1 MDSASLPPP
10 VAVPPSTP
18 SSARTWE
25 TLCHLSAL
33 LGYVVPFGH
42 FIGPLLV
49 WQLKKNE
56 YPSVDPQGK
65 ESLNFQISCLIYAIV
80 SGLLIFVI
88 VGIPLLVAV
97 LLFNLVC
104 VIIAT
109 IKVNNG
115 EPWRYPLTLR
125 LIH

>member
-1 MDSASLPPP
+1 MDSTAFPPP
-10 VAVPPSTP
+10 VATPPPPP
-18 SSARTWE
+18 SSARSWE
-25 TLCHLSAL
+25 MLCHLSAL
-33 LGYVVPFGH
+33 LGYIIPFGN

-56 YPSVDPQGK
+56 YPSIDPHGK

-80 SGLLIFVI
+80 SGLLIFVLI
-88 VGIPLLVAV
+88 GIPLLIALGV
-97 LLFNLVC
+97 FDLVC

-115 EPWRYPLTLR
+115 TPWRYPLTLR

>member
-10 VAVPPSTP
+10 VTAPPAPP

-33 LGYVVPFGH
+33 LGYIIPFGN
-42 FIGPLLV
+42 FLGPLLV

-56 YPSVDPQGK
+56 YPSIDPHGK
-65 ESLNFQISCLIYAIV
+65 ESLNFQITCLIYFIV
-80 SGLLIFVI
+80 SGLLITLL
-88 VGIPLLVAV
+88 VGIPLLIVV
-97 LLFNLVC
+97 GVFDLVC
-104 VIIAT
+104 VIVAT

-115 EPWRYPLTLR
+115 TPWRYPLTLR

>member
-1 MDSASLPPP
+1 MDSTSLPPP
-10 VAVPPSTP
+10 VAMPPASP

-33 LGYVVPFGH
+33 LGYVVPLGN

-56 YPSVDPQGK
+56 FPSVDPHGK

-80 SGLLIFVI
+80 SGLLIFVLI
-88 VGIPLLVAV
+88 GIPLLVAV
-97 LLFNLVC
+97 GVFDLVC

-115 EPWRYPLTLR
+115 DPWRYPLTLR
-125 LIH
+125 LIN